1 MAVENVKR
9 ERKYKLKELDIKSSA
24 YYYSDDIIIETLI
37 LVIFYYMKNY
47 VKKNTKIFKF
57 MTFYTKL

>member
-9 ERKYKLKELDIKSSA
+9 EHKYILKELDIKSSA
-24 YYYSDDIIIETLI
+24 CYCSDDIIIEILI
-37 LVIFYYMKNY
+37 LVIFYYLKNY
-47 VKKNTKIFKF
+47 KKKNTKIFKF